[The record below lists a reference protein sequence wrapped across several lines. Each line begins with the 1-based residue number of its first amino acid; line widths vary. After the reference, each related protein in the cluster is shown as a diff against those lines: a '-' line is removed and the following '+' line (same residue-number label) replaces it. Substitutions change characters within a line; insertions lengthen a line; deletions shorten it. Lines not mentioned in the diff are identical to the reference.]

1 MNNEKAVFTFEKV
14 NDTIIT
20 VVEAL
25 GGKREQEKEKHPL
38 VF

>member
-20 VVEAL
+20 AVEL
-25 GGKREQEKEKHPL
+25 VKE
-38 VF
+38 

>member
-20 VVEAL
+20 VVEL
-25 GGKREQEKEKHPL
+25 VKE
-38 VF
+38 